1 MSILANYRSNQ
12 KDKRALRRPSELEF
26 AIADGI
32 DYVNPAHWDAVT
44 RDAGFFFERSY
55 LRVLESAGPENLTP
69 RYALIYRNGTPV
81 AVLNMQLVRIE
92 AARMRKEPAALQQA
106 ASRNPAKR
114 LMRHLGKPAAATLGE
129 RVRQRVLVCGNL
141 LSYGFHAAAFAA
153 GTPPETVWPAIA
165 EVLYRVRRAEKLSGQ
180 TNFVLIKD
188 LTAPELKSSRILE
201 KFSFHAVQTEPNMM
215 LELNPAW
222 KNHEGYLAGMAS
234 KYRSAVKNQILKPI
248 EEAGCTLVVVKDVGA
263 VAARLQALYLEVHQ
277 NAGLRPVTLPEA
289 YWPALAAAAG
299 NRLRVIALM
308 QGDAMLG
315 FIGCLKDGNTGVA
328 YHIGFDRAA
337 SAGLPIYLRL
347 LHAAIEHLIAM
358 GAARVSLGRTA
369 LEPKA
374 RLGAKPQPM
383 SVWMRHQ
390 QPLINQVT
398 RRLLGFAQ
406 HDEAPEV
413 SPFKKEKEKVA

>member
-1 MSILANYRSNQ
+1 MSILAHYRSNL

-44 RDAGFFFERSY
+44 ADAGFFFERSY
-55 LRVLESAGPENLTP
+55 LRVLETAGPENLAP
-69 RYALIYRNGTPV
+69 RYALIYRDGAPV
-81 AVLNMQLVRIE
+81 AALNMQLVRIE
-92 AARMRKEPAALQQA
+92 AARMRKEGSAVAS
-106 ASRNPAKR
+106 SRNPAKR
-114 LMRHLGKPAAATLGE
+114 LIRHLAKPAAATLNE

-141 LSYGFHAAAFAA
+141 LSYGFHAAAFAE

-180 TNFVLIKD
+180 TNFVLAKD
-188 LTAPELKSSRILE
+188 LTAPELKASRILE
-201 KFSFHAVQTEPNMM
+201 KFSFHAVETEPNMV

-234 KYRSAVKNQILKPI
+234 KYRSAVKNQIIKPI
-248 EEAGCTLVVVKDVGA
+248 EEAGCKLVVVKDVGA

-277 NAGLRPVTLPEA
+277 NASLRPVTLPES

-308 QGDAMLG
+308 QGELMLG
-315 FIGCLKDGNTGVA
+315 FIGCLKDGETGVA

-337 SAGLPIYLRL
+337 SADLPIYLRL

-358 GAARVSLGRTA
+358 GAARISLGRTA

-383 SVWMRHQ
+383 WVWMRHQ

-413 SPFKKEKEKVA
+413 NPFKKEKEKTA